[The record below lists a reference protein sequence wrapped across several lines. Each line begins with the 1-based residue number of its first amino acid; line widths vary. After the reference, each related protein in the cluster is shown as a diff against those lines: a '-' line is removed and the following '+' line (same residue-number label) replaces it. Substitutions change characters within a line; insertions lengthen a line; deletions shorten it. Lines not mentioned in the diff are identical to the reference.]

1 MLAWLPFNN
10 LNQKVI
16 FCLLLSS
23 FSLTASLIFFFNTPH
38 LLNSIFAESTATY
51 LAILLVVISIT
62 AFQYWIF
69 RHLVIIPVNH
79 LMETIGGTADGD
91 ELDLSNEIKIKSND
105 EFELLA
111 KGYNGFLKQ
120 LQEMISGSRLQSV
133 KVSMNTSQLQK
144 VISETGIAF
153 KNQEHKVEEILQLSN
168 EAGHAVSDITQCGRS
183 LEKSNTANMSEIRSA
198 GEDIKSVESKLR
210 AIEKQVSEFQ
220 FVVDQLKGNSKN
232 IIDVLGLVQDFS
244 DQTNLLALNASIEA
258 ARAGEAGR
266 GFAVVADEVR
276 SLSVKVSDA
285 TYQIDS
291 NIQEMLKLVGHTHEA
306 AGTIMSFVSETDT
319 YFCNTSEKFQHMI
332 EGFETASQ
340 EIREITQSLE
350 GLSSINAHNFSLVE
364 QINTLSH
371 ETKQEVELSSRYSQ
385 VQEQSSEQMLEQL
398 SRFHVGSGGIESMLN
413 KTREAAAVVQNAM
426 DELSQ
431 IGVNL
436 LDEHLVLANSD
447 SRIQKFDASYTVQF
461 ETTMQP
467 IFDSIIR
474 ENPEF
479 AVACAFTKKGYCPAH
494 NTKVSQPLSGD
505 FEKDNAVSRHRR
517 IYFDTH
523 AEQRRA
529 EQQSSFLLLTFIRD
543 TGEIMNSI
551 SIPLYVNGVFWGNFC
566 SGFSP
571 EALLQKDN

>member
-1 MLAWLPFNN
+1 MLSQLPLNN

-16 FCLLLSS
+16 FCLLLSPIC
-23 FSLTASLIFFFNTPH
+23 LI
-38 LLNSIFAESTATY
+38 AT
-51 LAILLVVISIT
+51 LLVFSSSSHLFNLLLSESIT
-62 AFQYWIF
+62 IYLTILFVVILIAFVQYWVF
-69 RHLVIIPVNH
+69 RKLVLMPVDY
-79 LMETIGGTADGD
+79 LLKSIGGAADGD
-91 ELDLSNEIKIKSND
+91 ELDLSKEIKINTKD
-105 EFELLA
+105 EFEFLA
-111 KGYNGFLKQ
+111 DGYNGFLKQ
-120 LQEMISGSRLQSV
+120 LQEMIAESRLQSV

-144 VISETGIAF
+144 VISETGVAF
-153 KNQEHKVEEILQLSN
+153 NNQELKVEEILQLSN
-168 EAGHAVSDITQCGRS
+168 EASNTVSSITECGRS
-183 LEKSNTANMSEIRSA
+183 IEKNNTANMSEIRSA
-198 GEDIKSVESKLR
+198 GEDIKAVESKLR

-232 IIDVLGLVQDFS
+232 IINVLGLVQDFS

-285 TYQIDS
+285 TYQIDN

-306 AGTIMSFVSETDT
+306 AGIIMSFVSETDT

-332 EGFETASQ
+332 EGFEAASQ

-350 GLSSINAHNFSLVE
+350 GLSSINTHNFSLIE
-364 QINTLSH
+364 QINTLSK
-371 ETKQEVELSSRYSQ
+371 ETKQEVELSSRYSK

-413 KTREAAAVVQNAM
+413 KTRAAAAVVQGAM
-426 DELSQ
+426 DELSRTN
-431 IGVNL
+431 VNL
-436 LDEHLVLANSD
+436 LDEHLVCTNSD
-447 SRIQKFDASYTVQF
+447 AQIHKFDASYTAQF
-461 ETTMQP
+461 EAIMQP

-479 AVACAFTKKGYCPAH
+479 VVACAFTKKGYCPAH
-494 NTKVSQPLSGD
+494 NTKVSLPLSGD
-505 FEKDNAVSRHRR
+505 FDKDNALSRHRR

-529 EQQSSFLLLTFIRD
+529 KQQSSFLLLTFIRD

-551 SIPLYVNGVFWGNFC
+551 SIPLYVNGIFWGNFC
-566 SGFSP
+566 SGFNP
-571 EALLQKDN
+571 ESLLQKMN